1 MADSSNRGVTARE
14 AVERY
19 CDYWTHAA
27 YVECWPQPC
36 RRSPKTTDAEA
47 TEASEAAAGKLFD
60 MLKHEL
66 DGYQLAIA
74 KRKARSRLR
83 QKGLLPDPDEFS
95 RREMNEQVKNLRKRA
110 KRKGIDLSVD
120 GAVYRIIMAKKR
132 DPDQSTGPDPVPL
145 WATGHR
151 GSAIDTPAILFTP
164 EQWTV
169 LTLDIEDNS
178 VLDGNVKYVGLRIYD
193 HEPAQAVV
201 EDAVDTA
208 PPVGAQD
215 AVAPEAQPA
224 EFAAEPTPGTE
235 AEQEGAAD
243 EPPRTRGRWPDSQSR
258 VEDIWTLFDERKDGF
273 DFKRGELTKIGD
285 EIARETG
292 YRPGTV
298 VDKISAAYKQLG
310 AAAKLKDEGG

>member
-1 MADSSNRGVTARE
+1 MADSSNRGITARE

-27 YVECWPQPC
+27 YVGCWPQPC
-36 RRSPKTTDAEA
+36 RRSPNAIDADA

-83 QKGLLPDPDEFS
+83 QKGLLPSTDEFS
-95 RREMNEQVKNLRKRA
+95 RKEMNEQVKNLRKRA
-110 KRKGIDLSVD
+110 KRKGIDLGVD
-120 GAVYRIIMAKKR
+120 GAVYRINMAENR

-178 VLDGNVKYVGLRIYD
+178 VLDGDVKYVDLRIYD
-193 HEPAQAVV
+193 HKPAVA
-201 EDAVDTA
+201 EDVVDTA
-208 PPVGAQD
+208 PPKPEQD
-215 AVAPEAQPA
+215 KSPPESMLKKMKENRVKPDTQERYIKWWKVAKNIRGNESIDREVLARQVA
-224 EFAAEPTPGTE
+224 SQVDVKWETVLRTLDRHFPGWS
-235 AEQEGAAD
+235 G
-243 EPPRTRGRWPDSQSR
+243 
-258 VEDIWTLFDERKDGF
+258 
-273 DFKRGELTKIGD
+273 
-285 EIARETG
+285 
-292 YRPGTV
+292 
-298 VDKISAAYKQLG
+298 
-310 AAAKLKDEGG
+310 